1 MFFNVKRD
9 ERVKRQTCADFRKQ
23 CKKVVP
29 GDATP
34 PTVSTESVLITETIY
49 AHEGYAVWV
58 WNIPGEFLSADM
70 DKDVKLPVCGGLV
83 ELMVIIV
90 PQIYRH
96 HVIYEKV
103 RLLLYVTLKKK
114 LYSFLK

>member
-1 MFFNVKRD
+1 
-9 ERVKRQTCADFRKQ
+9 
-23 CKKVVP
+23 
-29 GDATP
+29 
-34 PTVSTESVLITETIY
+34 
-49 AHEGYAVWV
+49 
-58 WNIPGEFLSADM
+58 M